1 MPPFAEI
8 RHYFEGAWRL
18 AKGDT
23 GGMAHFDFSADGFW
37 RSFWAIVVVAPGYA
51 ILVADQYIRRGE
63 PVAFWP
69 TFTAETLSYLLGWA
83 AFPILAIWLTRMF
96 GVAERYV
103 PLIVALN
110 WSSMVQIAALVV
122 PIALGAMLS
131 AAMVDVPL
139 DDPHGCRAVL
149 PRLHHQDRA
158 RLHGGHRRHLPR
170 GRPRRRHAGQRP
182 DLQPGRRITS
192 VK

>member
-23 GGMAHFDFSADGFW
+23 GGMEHFDFSADGFW

-69 TFTAETLSYLLGWA
+69 TFSAEAVSYLFGWA
-83 AFPILAIWLTRMF
+83 AFPILAIFLTRMF
-96 GVAERYV
+96 DVAGRYV

-110 WSSMVQIAALVV
+110 WASMVQIGALLV
-122 PIALGAMLS
+122 PIVLAAVLS
-131 AAMVDVPL
+131 APMVEL
-139 DDPHGCRAVL
+139 LLMILTGAVL
-149 PRLHHQDRA
+149 FY
-158 RLHGGHRRHLPR
+158 HGFIIKTALDCPVGIAAVFLAADLVAVMLVN
-170 GRPRRRHAGQRP
+170 GLVFSLIAG
-182 DLQPGRRITS
+182 
-192 VK
+192 

>member
-8 RHYFEGAWRL
+8 RHYFEGAVRL
-18 AKGDT
+18 ARGDT

-69 TFTAETLSYLLGWA
+69 IFTAETLSYLFGWA

-96 GVAERYV
+96 DVAERYV

-110 WSSMVQIAALVV
+110 WSSMVQIAALLV
-122 PIALGAMLS
+122 PIALGAVLS
-131 AAMVDVPL
+131 AAMIEFLFMVVTGAILFYHGFIIKTAL
-139 DDPHGCRAVL
+139 DCTVGTAVTIL
-149 PRLHHQDRA
+149 A
-158 RLHGGHRRHLPR
+158 
-170 GRPRRRHAGQRP
+170 A
-182 DLQPGRRITS
+182 DLVAVMLVNGLIFS
-192 VK
+192 LVVG